1 MGIDTQ
7 EVLKAAGTKWNF
19 LPFKPGLVGGHCIG
33 VDPYY
38 LTHKAESI
46 GYRPEIILA
55 GRRINDNMGAH
66 VAHSVIKLMAQNKQP
81 IHDGNILV
89 LGITFKENCPDI
101 RNSKVVDVIHELESY
116 GATVDIFDP
125 QADTEE
131 VKDEYG
137 LSLADKPNKKYNA
150 IVLAVSHDEFNLLD
164 LHSLLLKG
172 GVIYDVK
179 GVLDRSKTTA
189 SL

>member
-1 MGIDTQ
+1 
-7 EVLKAAGTKWNF
+7 
-19 LPFKPGLVGGHCIG
+19 
-33 VDPYY
+33 
-38 LTHKAESI
+38 
-46 GYRPEIILA
+46 
-55 GRRINDNMGAH
+55 
-66 VAHSVIKLMAQNKQP
+66 
-81 IHDGNILV
+81 
-89 LGITFKENCPDI
+89 
-101 RNSKVVDVIHELESY
+101 LESY

-137 LSLADKPNKKYNA
+137 LSLTDKPNKKYNA